1 MQVLFSLLMALM
13 SVTLVVASP
22 PPTLETVITLSAGP
36 ITGLQFSP
44 TLYKFLGIPY
54 AKAPTGNGRFASPV
68 AYPAASLLKPFVLGH
83 HHSNPSINATAFG
96 NICPQS
102 TGGAEDCLFL
112 NVFTTSVSPLALRP
126 VMFW

>member
-1 MQVLFSLLMALM
+1 MALL
-13 SVTLVVASP
+13 SFTLVVAP
-22 PPTLETVITLSAGP
+22 PPPPPSSPSLQTVITLSAGP

-54 AKAPTGNGRFASPV
+54 AKPPTGNSRFASPV
-68 AYPAASLLKPFVLGH
+68 AYPAASLLQPFVPGH
-83 HHSNPSINATAFG
+83 RHSNLSINATAFG
-96 NICPQS
+96 SICPQS
-102 TGGAEDCLFL
+102 SGGAENCLFL